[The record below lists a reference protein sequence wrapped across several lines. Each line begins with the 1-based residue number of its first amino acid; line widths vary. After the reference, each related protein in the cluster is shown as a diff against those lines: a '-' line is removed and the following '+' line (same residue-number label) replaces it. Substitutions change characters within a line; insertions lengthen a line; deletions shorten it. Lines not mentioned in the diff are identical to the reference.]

1 MKGNFL
7 PPSGPVPTTNWT
19 AVGFGLALASLAAYQ
34 MFKLPP
40 ALPVMLEAYG
50 YDRVLAGAFMSI
62 FAIAGIAL
70 SLRVGNGLKRH
81 GPWPYLIAA
90 AGLFLSGE
98 AIALMVPENGAA
110 MLVGRGLEGVG
121 YTICAIAGPLIANL
135 NASPRQLPLV
145 IGLTATWVPVGQ
157 LMASLISLPVVA
169 LDQWR
174 PLWWVG
180 VGLTLALAVWGLRIR
195 RDTTMN
201 MTMGNMTM
209 GRAGKP
215 PAGVADR
222 PGDDRP
228 GDDLPGRGP
237 SPAIERRALIAAA
250 AVFGVWSGQY
260 IGYMTWLPAFLVET
274 HDFAP
279 EIAVFA
285 YMTPTALVL
294 IFCLITG
301 ALLRAGAPLIPLMI
315 GSMAV
320 QAALWLATPITGSG
334 WLGVAALIAYGVS
347 SGITPVCLFSLPSA
361 IMGGD
366 RVDGRAFGIVM
377 TGRNMGILVG
387 PVLLAQAVALSA
399 DWSLVW
405 PLYGGATIIAAAGT
419 VYLGGLL
426 KRLRVGGTQA

>member
-1 MKGNFL
+1 M
-7 PPSGPVPTTNWT
+7 SSSDTNWT

-40 ALPVMLEAYG
+40 VLPVMLGAYG
-50 YDRVLAGAFMSI
+50 YDRVIAGAFMSV

-70 SLRVGNGLKRH
+70 SLRVGNGLRRH

-90 AGLFLSGE
+90 AALFLLGE

-110 MLVGRGLEGVG
+110 MLVARGFEGVG

-157 LMASLISLPVVA
+157 LIASLISLPVVA

-180 VGLTLALAVWGLRIR
+180 IGLTLALGLWGLVIHRGAA
-195 RDTTMN
+195 THPL
-201 MTMGNMTM
+201 M
-209 GRAGKP
+209 GRGHPA
-215 PAGVADR
+215 PAGR
-222 PGDDRP
+222 GDHTNGHANPR
-228 GDDLPGRGP
+228 
-237 SPAIERRALIAAA
+237 SERRALIVTA
-250 AVFGVWSGQY
+250 AVFGIWSGQY
-260 IGYMTWLPAFLVET
+260 IGYMTWLPAFLVESYG
-274 HDFAP
+274 FAP
-279 EIAVFA
+279 KAAVFA

-294 IFCLITG
+294 AFCLVTG

-320 QAALWLATPITGSG
+320 QASLWLAIPATGSG
-334 WLGVAALIAYGVS
+334 WLGVASLIVYGIS
-347 SGITPVCLFSLPSA
+347 SGITPVCLFALPSA
-361 IMGGD
+361 IMGGE

-377 TGRNMGILVG
+377 TGRNLGILAG
-387 PVLLAQAVALSA
+387 PIVLAQAVALSA

-405 PLYGGATIIAAAGT
+405 PLYGGATVIAAVGT
-419 VYLGGLL
+419 VYLGRLL
-426 KRLRVGGTQA
+426 KRLEE

>member
-1 MKGNFL
+1 MKDNFL
-7 PPSGPVPTTNWT
+7 PTPDTNWT

-34 MFKLPP
+34 LFKLPP

-70 SLRVGNGLKRH
+70 SLRVGNGLRRH

-90 AGLFLSGE
+90 CALFLSGQ
-98 AIALMVPENGAA
+98 AIVLMVPENGAA
-110 MLVGRGLEGVG
+110 VLAARGLEGVG
-121 YTICAIAGPLIANL
+121 YTICGIAGPLIANL

-145 IGLTATWVPVGQ
+145 IGLTAAWVPVGQ
-157 LMASLISLPVVA
+157 LIASLISLPVVA

-180 VGLTLALAVWGLRIR
+180 IGLTLALAVWGLKIR
-195 RDTTMN
+195 RGKSFNLLAN
-201 MTMGNMTM
+201 MVKGQGGPT
-209 GRAGKP
+209 
-215 PAGVADR
+215 PAASGDG
-222 PGDDRP
+222 PGQ
-228 GDDLPGRGP
+228 GP
-237 SPAIERRALIAAA
+237 SPAIQRRALVVTA

-260 IGYMTWLPAFLVET
+260 IGYMTWLPSFLVEA

-279 EIAVFA
+279 ENAVFA
-285 YMTPTALVL
+285 YMAPTALVL
-294 IFCLITG
+294 ILCLVTG

-320 QAALWLATPITGSG
+320 QAALWVAMPAMVSG
-334 WLGVAALIAYGVS
+334 WLGVVSLIVYGVT
-347 SGITPVCLFSLPSA
+347 SGITPVCLFALPSA
-361 IMGGD
+361 IMGGE

-377 TGRNMGILVG
+377 TGRNMGILAG
-387 PVLLAQAVALSA
+387 PVVLAQAVAISA

-405 PLYGGATIIAAAGT
+405 PLYGGATLIAAAGT

-426 KRLRVGGTQA
+426 KDLRR